1 MASLEAD
8 WLALSLVQGVGQK
21 AIRRLLDRFGTVSAL
36 LEASAD
42 AIAEAARIEPGLASS
57 IARARES
64 EAFAQERRLIA
75 QHGVQVLCLDQDEYP
90 IALRDIPVPPP
101 LLYCRGEVPLP
112 AGWCL
117 AVVGTRRQSR
127 YGEKVT
133 RGLIEELASAVPDL
147 VIVSGL
153 ARGVDTAAH
162 QTALKLGLKTVAVLA
177 GGLTGIYP
185 PENAG
190 LAEAIAAQGTLVTE
204 FAMAMKPLAKHF
216 PIRNR
221 IISGLSRGVLV
232 TEAGDRSGALI
243 TAGFALNH
251 GREVFAVPGA
261 IDQPN
266 AMGTHRLIQKGQAK
280 LVTRAQDILEE
291 FDFAAPRL
299 PRQMDWLA
307 PQPAAGGREA
317 RGAAAPYSEMQR
329 KVLECL
335 HGAPQHPDEL
345 AQAAG
350 IPVEKLLGVLLEL
363 ELSGEVCQTPDNRYA
378 VM

>member
-1 MASLEAD
+1 MPSLEAD

-36 LEASAD
+36 LEASPD
-42 AIAEAARIEPGLASS
+42 VIAEAARLEPGLAAR
-57 IARARES
+57 IARAREVDAYQM
-64 EAFAQERRLIA
+64 EQRLISR
-75 QHGVQVLCLDQDEYP
+75 HGVRLLCLDQEDYP
-90 IALRDIPVPPP
+90 LALRDIQVPPP

-112 AGWCL
+112 SGWCL
-117 AVVGTRRQSR
+117 GVVGTRRQSR

-133 RGLIEELASAVPDL
+133 RGLIEQLAERVPDL

-153 ARGVDTAAH
+153 ARGADTTAH
-162 QTALKLGLKTVAVLA
+162 ETALGLGLKTVAVLA

-185 PENAG
+185 PENAD
-190 LAEAIAAQGTLVTE
+190 LAERITEQGTLVTE

-232 TEAGDRSGALI
+232 TEAGEKSGALI

-280 LVTRAQDILEE
+280 LVTTAQDILEE
-291 FDFAAPRL
+291 FDFAAPRM
-299 PRQMDWLA
+299 PRQLDWLT
-307 PQPAAGGREA
+307 PQPEAG

-329 KVLECL
+329 KVMEHLRDE
-335 HGAPQHPDEL
+335 PMHPDEL
-345 AQAAG
+345 AQAVEV
-350 IPVEKLLGVLLEL
+350 PVEKLLGVLLEL
-363 ELSGEVCQTPDNRYA
+363 ELSGEVCQTTDNRYA
-378 VM
+378 MV